1 MVRPPLALLAPL
13 VASAASERLDDV
25 EEEDPLTLPRARPQ
39 TNQLAIRTHLTQPPH
54 SIILDA
60 RSHVHLYEAGG
71 VAMHSQA
78 SSHAVPPR
86 NGHHLTLEE
95 VLDNA
100 VFGEDI
106 HSAPTKLVSLENT
119 LSGSASA
126 SLSLRPAPVALRPV
140 QVVDPDPGLTLGPPS
155 RSQWCSR
162 RRRSSASRT
171 ACARTASSCT
181 ATARACG
188 RSPPR
193 RACRSRSCAAR
204 STRSRCACPRASARP
219 SAASSSARASSSR
232 RSSGSARRLAAASG
246 SAARSPSRPTTASTT
261 TSPSSRRR
269 TTCARTSPRASPR
282 TALSSSSPSVRPS
295 PLSLPRLAR

>member
-1 MVRPPLALLAPL
+1 MPCDL
-13 VASAASERLDDV
+13 
-25 EEEDPLTLPRARPQ
+25 Q

-119 LSGSASA
+119 LSGSASDLA
-126 SLSLRPAPVALRPV
+126 SSFLAVALRERV
-140 QVVDPDPGLTLGPPS
+140 RCIG
-155 RSQWCSR
+155 
-162 RRRSSASRT
+162 
-171 ACARTASSCT
+171 
-181 ATARACG
+181 
-188 RSPPR
+188 
-193 RACRSRSCAAR
+193 AAD
-204 STRSRCACPRASARP
+204 
-219 SAASSSARASSSR
+219 
-232 RSSGSARRLAAASG
+232 
-246 SAARSPSRPTTASTT
+246 
-261 TSPSSRRR
+261 
-269 TTCARTSPRASPR
+269 
-282 TALSSSSPSVRPS
+282 
-295 PLSLPRLAR
+295 